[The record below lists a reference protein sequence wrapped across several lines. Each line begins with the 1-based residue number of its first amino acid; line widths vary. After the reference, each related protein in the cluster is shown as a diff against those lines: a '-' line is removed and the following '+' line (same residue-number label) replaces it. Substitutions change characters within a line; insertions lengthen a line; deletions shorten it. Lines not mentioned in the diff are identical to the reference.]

1 MIQFIEICWVF
12 DVSVSEDFISSAMKA
27 SSSEYLESSSWTWLK
42 GGSLNL
48 NASICMAAWHLI
60 TWITWFFE
68 DLSVTTSYHEHSW
81 AMYHSPPGFGLEGCD
96 RSSLQM
102 FERLPGRGRSQPA
115 QSAVICL
122 GLVTNGGQQARRI
135 ALKTLSCISEEGNTQ
150 VCGFLILQIQIDLFN
165 KSTWFP
171 DWVDCRWLS
180 YLLSHFG
187 LLGNVSP
194 SLDRLLASFATI
206 WHVATCSRR
215 RHFFRKL
222 FHTKMMG
229 TELWRMEAGTPN
241 EQWAKAVEATAIKG
255 LTKVAGIGWRDVHL
269 TYVMFNCSF
278 KFERV
283 P

>member
-1 MIQFIEICWVF
+1 MSIHELSQ
-12 DVSVSEDFISSAMKA
+12 DVWIK
-27 SSSEYLESSSWTWLK
+27 
-42 GGSLNL
+42 L
-48 NASICMAAWHLI
+48 NAPFA
-60 TWITWFFE
+60 TWFC
-68 DLSVTTSYHEHSW
+68 
-81 AMYHSPPGFGLEGCD
+81 LEGCD

-102 FERLPGRGRSQPA
+102 FERLPGRGRSQ
-115 QSAVICL
+115 SAVSSGHLFGACHKWH
-122 GLVTNGGQQARRI
+122 GPGSADCAEDLVLHLWRREYTGVWVFDL
-135 ALKTLSCISEEGNTQ
+135 ADS
-150 VCGFLILQIQIDLFN
+150 DLFN

-180 YLLSHFG
+180 YLLAQFG

-283 P
+283 PQRLWKTGGNIG